1 MQIKTAFE
9 SSYFLGALVTAF
21 SSSLTA
27 KTEGVDLK
35 FEFSISSDP
44 NEAGRV
50 EFVKNC
56 LYDLGISHSFVSFP
70 TQEGR
75 RYVSGISKS
84 KLYFLDRPD
93 STFLWL
99 DSDTLFLGGIRKLK
113 EKLNENGTIYVVP
126 REGDIGNFN
135 SGVFLVKNFQ
145 KNFEWNQF
153 ETSDFFSDQY
163 TLQQAF
169 EGKSEELD
177 STFNTLTPWGLKSPV
192 SESENQDSN
201 IIHFVGEV
209 KPWHINPDYTKRCV
223 ESTCSFSSWFE
234 MEQRLIGALSSKNRI
249 EYIERRKTESFY
261 RPKHTSKLSTFLI
274 SLQSKAGFGLPLV
287 ALIAFLMRSINYIF
301 PRIRSYEF
309 HPYH

>member
-21 SSSLTA
+21 SSSQTA
-27 KTEGVDLK
+27 KTEGVSLN
-35 FEFSISSDP
+35 FEFSISSEP
-44 NEAGRV
+44 NEADRV
-50 EFVKNC
+50 EFVKRC
-56 LYDLGISHSFVSFP
+56 LYDLGISHSLASFP
-70 TQEGR
+70 AQEGK

-84 KLYFLDRPD
+84 KLYFLDRPN

-99 DSDTLFLGGIRKLK
+99 DSDTLVLGGIRKLK

-145 KNFEWNQF
+145 KNFEWSQF
-153 ETSDFFSDQY
+153 EPSDFFSDQY

-169 EGKSEELD
+169 IGKCEKLD
-177 STFNTLTPWGLKSPV
+177 SSFNILTPWGLKLPM

-201 IIHFVGEV
+201 IMHFVGEV

-223 ESTCSFSSWFE
+223 ESRCSFSNWFE
-234 MEQRLIGALSSKNRI
+234 MEQRLIRSLSSKNRI
-249 EYIERRKTESFY
+249 EYIERRKTESLY

-287 ALIAFLMRSINYIF
+287 ALIAFLMRIISFIF
-301 PRIRSYEF
+301 PQTRSYEF